1 MKKIIIPIIAI
12 VATLASCQKDLK
24 VLRLEMEH
32 FDTNGEKLHLNG
44 DNYACWD
51 NGDKVAVNGVS
62 KSITVGDDKNTA
74 TIAVEQDGPYYAFA
88 PAGSMKN
95 YNNGIYQFTYPA
107 KISLT
112 KKSNKL
118 TFDAPMYATSTED
131 NTLVFKNQG
140 AVLDLVISA
149 ASDPVY
155 TGKIMSIEVTVAGGI
170 LSGTFT
176 ASTEGATYV
185 AGANDATDS
194 IKIVYATQKEGAGNP
209 QDINGITNKHF
220 QIPIPATT
228 GTSLRV
234 EVTTTDGR
242 YTFEKETPVNFER
255 SKIYTIPCDL
265 RNTTFIEDPE
275 IRYECISA
283 NNHCVFDTIVWSST
297 YEWKLIGGKTN
308 YIIAFS
314 NTITEIPQNAFHND
328 NDARNIT
335 LPGTIE
341 TIGADAFN
349 GCTKLKWIKLKSLTP
364 PDLGNETVF
373 YNIGTDPN
381 YGPTLLYVPAA
392 SVAAYQAAWG
402 TNGTIGHYF
411 DDNNIK
417 AL

>member
-24 VLRLEMEH
+24 VLKLEMEH
-32 FDTNGEKLHLNG
+32 FDANGEKLHLNG

-51 NGDKVAVNGVS
+51 NGDKVAVNGIS

-112 KKSNKL
+112 KNPSKL

-155 TGKIMSIEVTVAGGI
+155 TGKILSIEVTVAGGI
-170 LSGTFT
+170 LSGTFST
-176 ASTEGATYV
+176 STEGATYV
-185 AGANDATDS
+185 AEANDATDS
-194 IKIVYATQKEGAGNP
+194 IKIVYATSKTATKGNP
-209 QDINGITNKHF
+209 QTINGITNKHF
-220 QIPIPATT
+220 QIPIPVTT

-234 EVTTTDGR
+234 EVTTEDGQ

-275 IRYECISA
+275 IRYMATSGSKIP
-283 NNHCVFDTIVWSST
+283 FTDIVWSSSFT
-297 YEWKLIGGKTN
+297 QTKAGSD
-308 YIIAFS
+308 YIMTFS
-314 NTITEIPQNAFHND
+314 NTITEIPQNAFNVGSLQE
-328 NDARNIT
+328 IT
-335 LPGTIE
+335 LPGTIT

-364 PDLGNETVF
+364 PTLGNETVF

-381 YGPTLLYVPAA
+381 YGPTKLYVPAP
-392 SVAAYQAAWG
+392 SVAAYKAAWG

-411 DDNNIK
+411 DDDNIK

>member
-51 NGDKVAVNGVS
+51 NGDKVAVNGVNS
-62 KSITVGDDKNTA
+62 YQITVGTDQNTA
-74 TIAVEQDGPYYAFA
+74 TINVGQEVEGPYYAFA
-88 PAGSMKN
+88 PAGKVTG

-107 KISLT
+107 EISS
-112 KKSNKL
+112 KNF

-149 ASDPVY
+149 NKTVS
-155 TGKIMSIEVTVAGGI
+155 MSALKVTVADGI
-170 LSGTFT
+170 LSGTF
-176 ASTEGATYV
+176 STSTDGATYV
-185 AGANDATDS
+185 ADS
-194 IKIVYATQKEGAGNP
+194 TNSVQIIYAKETSTSGFQN
-209 QDINGITNKHF
+209 ITSTPKHF
-220 QIPIPATT
+220 QIPIPVTT
-228 GTSLRV
+228 GTRLRV
-234 EVTTTDGR
+234 ELTTQDGR
-242 YTFEKETPVNFER
+242 YYFEKETQVNFER

-265 RNTTFIEDPE
+265 GDATFIEP
-275 IRYECISA
+275 IGYESTA
-283 NNHCVFDTIVWSST
+283 SKQHCKFDTIVWSSD
-297 YEWKLIGGKTN
+297 YAWVIIGSTTN

-328 NDARNIT
+328 RYAKNIT
-335 LPGTIE
+335 LPGTIT

-349 GCTKLKWIKLKSLTP
+349 GCTKLNWIGLKSLTP
-364 PDLGNETVF
+364 PTLGNETVF
-373 YNIGTDPN
+373 SNIGT
-381 YGPTLLYVPAA
+381 GLTTGSTKLKVPEA
-392 SVAAYQAAWG
+392 SVDAYKAAWG

-411 DDNNIK
+411 DDNNIVK
-417 AL
+417 L